1 MQQSF
6 ESAVEEIMR
15 SHTEYAREAYS
26 FIRESMEAAKEQFGK
41 TGENPHISAKEL
53 YMGTCKHALDS
64 FGPLAPEVLS
74 YWGLCSPDD
83 IGAIVYNLIEAGV
96 FGRSKGDTREQFHD
110 LPPLQEILDEPYR
123 PKKASPGKKTKKKQ
137 R

>member
-15 SHTEYAREAYS
+15 SHPEYAEESYS
-26 FIRESMEAAKEQFGK
+26 FVRESMETAKEQFGK
-41 TGENPHISAKEL
+41 TGENTHVSAKEL
-53 YMGTCKHALDS
+53 YMGTCKHALEA
-64 FGPLAPEVLS
+64 FGPLAPEVLA
-74 YWGLCSPDD
+74 YWGVSSSDD

-110 LPPLQEILDEPYR
+110 LPPLREVLDEPYC
-123 PKKASPGKKTKKKQ
+123 PPNALSCEKQKKKQ